1 VDALGNVV
9 TWRRD
14 AVGNVVET
22 LVRDGQDGRNPGR
35 TITAAAAVTLTH
47 TVNSFDE
54 RNRRYRAE
62 RQFFTADVA
71 TGVLTPITT
80 DGDGD
85 GWVETATT
93 YDRNGNVTAVTNDK
107 GQTTHYA
114 YDGLGRL
121 SLRTDAL
128 DNTTA
133 YTYDGD
139 NNLVQT
145 VATERQPDGLAPA
158 ETFTVTCA
166 YDAANR
172 LVSTTDNPSTG
183 SGQALGQASRY
194 AYDSRGNLVFRSDAN
209 GPVTANGEWRMAN
222 SQSQIA
228 NNDHGNTA
236 LFAYDGLNRRLSETY
251 HLRAGG
257 LGNGAVTGQVTMTYV
272 YDGNGNLVRRADPN
286 GNETAYVYDPL
297 DRLVRTAYA
306 SGTTATYAYDRA
318 SNLVRYTDAN
328 GSVITHTYDALD
340 RRTRSD
346 VARGLGMGG
355 TTLQTF
361 AWDGLSRLVAATDNN
376 DPATPADDSTLAF
389 TYDSLSNRRSET
401 QNGRAVT
408 HTYDGL
414 GNRLS
419 LTYPGGTALTYTYDE
434 LNRVETIA
442 DAGGAIAT
450 YDYIGPLR
458 LLRRTNGNGTYAAYT
473 YDSARRLTGLAY
485 RLTSNQLLVTSFQYT
500 YDRVGN
506 RLTETAQPDNRQTT
520 YTYDSLYRLVGA
532 QFPAAS
538 FQYVYDPAG
547 NRTQVVR
554 DGQATAYTTNEMNEY
569 RSVGGKSYTYD
580 ANGNL
585 TLAGAQGYHYD
596 FLGRLIESTPPL
608 RLYLPLALR
617 RGNGASVVAAGSQE
631 SAVPW
636 ARPAGT
642 VSAYD
647 ALGRQAGKRTGSETV
662 RYIYAGGV
670 VIEERDGGGAVRA
683 TYVRDLVMQ
692 WGSTRIFYQ
701 ADVLGSVRGLA
712 DTTGTV
718 IERVAYDPFGT
729 PIFSG
734 GGSASAWGNPYLFR
748 GARYDAARVLYV
760 YGGRRY
766 EPATG
771 RYLQRGDETLG
782 NPYTFAGNNPVRST
796 DR

>member
-1 VDALGNVV
+1 M
-9 TWRRD
+9 
-14 AVGNVVET
+14 
-22 LVRDGQDGRNPGR
+22 
-35 TITAAAAVTLTH
+35 
-47 TVNSFDE
+47 
-54 RNRRYRAE
+54 
-62 RQFFTADVA
+62 
-71 TGVLTPITT
+71 
-80 DGDGD
+80 
-85 GWVETATT
+85 
-93 YDRNGNVTAVTNDK
+93 
-107 GQTTHYA
+107 
-114 YDGLGRL
+114 
-121 SLRTDAL
+121 
-128 DNTTA
+128 
-133 YTYDGD
+133 
-139 NNLVQT
+139 
-145 VATERQPDGLAPA
+145 
-158 ETFTVTCA
+158 
-166 YDAANR
+166 
-172 LVSTTDNPSTG
+172 
-183 SGQALGQASRY
+183 
-194 AYDSRGNLVFRSDAN
+194 
-209 GPVTANGEWRMAN
+209 ANGEWR
-222 SQSQIA
+222 IA
-228 NNDHGNTA
+228 NNGHGNTVV
-236 LFAYDGLNRRLSETY
+236 FSYDGLNRRLSETY

-257 LGNGAVTGQVTMTYV
+257 LGSGAVIGQATMTYA
-272 YDGNGNLVRRADPN
+272 YDANGNLARRADPN
-286 GNETAYVYDPL
+286 GNATTYAYDAL

-306 SGTTATYAYDRA
+306 DGTTTIYAYDRA
-318 SNLVRYTDAN
+318 GNLTRQTDPN
-328 GSVITHTYDALD
+328 GSVVAHTYDALD
-340 RRTRSD
+340 RRVRTDVTRGAG
-346 VARGLGMGG
+346 VGG

-361 AWDGLSRLVAATDNN
+361 AWDGLSRLTTATDNN
-376 DPATPADDSTLAF
+376 DPATAADDSALVLA
-389 TYDSLSNRRSET
+389 YDSLSNRRSET
-401 QNGRAVT
+401 QDGRDVT
-408 HTYDGL
+408 STFDGMS
-414 GNRLS
+414 NRLS
-419 LTYPGGTALTYTYDE
+419 LTYPSGAALTSTYDA
-434 LNRVETIA
+434 LNRIKTIA
-442 DAGGAIAT
+442 DGSGTVAT
-450 YDYIGPLR
+450 YDYLGPVR
-458 LLRRTNGNGTYAAYT
+458 VLRRTDGNGTYAAYT
-473 YDSARRLTGLAY
+473 YDAGRRLTGLAY